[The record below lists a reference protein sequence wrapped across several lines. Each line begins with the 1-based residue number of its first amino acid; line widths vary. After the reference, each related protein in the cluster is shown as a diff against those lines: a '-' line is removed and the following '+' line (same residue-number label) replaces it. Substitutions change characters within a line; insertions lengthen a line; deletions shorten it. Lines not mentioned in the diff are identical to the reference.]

1 MEQEGGVVS
10 RIQKCPFCGSEADVY
25 TTYERYDSYHVKCD
39 RCHART
45 GWYRTDKEAIKA
57 WNRRVS

>member
-1 MEQEGGVVS
+1 MN
-10 RIQKCPFCGSEADVY
+10 RIQRCPFCGSEGDVY